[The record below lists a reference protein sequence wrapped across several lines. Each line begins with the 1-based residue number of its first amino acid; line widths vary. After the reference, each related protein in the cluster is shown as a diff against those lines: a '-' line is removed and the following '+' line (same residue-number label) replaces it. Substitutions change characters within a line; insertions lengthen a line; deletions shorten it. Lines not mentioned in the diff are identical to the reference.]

1 MIEQQIKEAL
11 QEVAEQNISDELDL
25 WPALQTVLTD
35 KRSQNLNFS
44 RTAFRVGWVMPIL
57 VALFFVVT
65 VAYAV
70 SPAIQSLLKMDS
82 GLEDVSS
89 NGLSHSLNL
98 SQVVNEV
105 TVTLD
110 WAYADENRIAIAY
123 TIHSENG
130 EQYEPLDF
138 TVTDSA
144 GNEFPP
150 TTGLGVTGTSD
161 MLGTILPSGE
171 GAYIFSFDSSTI
183 IHAPETLELQLELT
197 LKSQVTERLVGP
209 VIFNF
214 DIPFTPGRMTE
225 PKQSYTAEGVTITLE
240 KVALTPSD
248 LTAVICF
255 EGPNESYN
263 MWLPIS
269 HIDVANNE
277 NQARA
282 MLGSQSNPDEAG
294 CTTNH
299 YFPSL
304 YTHNGT
310 WSLTVTE
317 LVGID
322 RGYTETGEPR
332 LDQLRINGTWVFEF
346 ALP

>member
-1 MIEQQIKEAL
+1 MIEQQLKEAL
-11 QEVAEQNISDELDL
+11 QEVAEKNISDELDL
-25 WPALQTVLTD
+25 WPALQTALTD
-35 KRSQNLNFS
+35 KRSQNRNFS
-44 RTAFRVGWVMPIL
+44 RTTFRVGWVMPIL
-57 VALFFVVT
+57 MALFFVVT

-89 NGLSHSLNL
+89 NGLGHSLNL
-98 SQVVNEV
+98 SQVVNDV

-130 EQYEPLDF
+130 EQLEPLDF

-144 GNEFPP
+144 GNEFPS
-150 TTGLGVTGTSD
+150 TTGLGAAGTSD
-161 MLGTILPSGE
+161 MLGAALPSGE

-183 IHAPETLELQLELT
+183 TYAPETLELQLELT
-197 LKSQVTERLVGP
+197 LKSQVTERIVGP
-209 VIFNF
+209 VVFNF
-214 DIPFTPGRMTE
+214 ETPFTPGRISE
-225 PKQSYTAEGVTITLE
+225 PKRSYTAEDVTITLE
-240 KVALTPSD
+240 EVALTPSD

-255 EGPNESYN
+255 AGPDENYD
-263 MWLPIS
+263 MWLPVS
-269 HIDVANNE
+269 HIEVE
-277 NQARA
+277 NDEDRARA

-304 YTHNGT
+304 YTQNGT

-346 ALP
+346 KLP